1 MNNQLNRYFCAML
14 KFNLQSGLLFLLLLT
29 FISCSNYNKVLKS
42 NDYTL
47 KKQTAIEL
55 YNKKDYQRAY
65 PLFEELV
72 AVTRGTANAED
83 MYFYYC
89 YCNYYLDDLIS
100 AGYHFQ
106 QFAKTYPSSPKAEEA
121 SYMNAYCYYLG
132 SPDFT
137 LDQTNSIK
145 AIQEMQL
152 FINQYPNSTRIQECN
167 DLIDKL
173 RDKLEKK
180 AFESAMLY
188 YQMMDYKAASMSL
201 KNMLADYPNSQ
212 FKEEAM
218 FTVVKANYLLAEN
231 SVENKKMERYK
242 STLDDYNAFIN
253 KFAAGKYADQAK
265 EVYDKALIKYTEYSK

>member
-1 MNNQLNRYFCAML
+1 MNNHLNRYFCAML

-29 FISCSNYNKVLKS
+29 FVSCSNYNKVLKS

>member
-1 MNNQLNRYFCAML
+1 
-14 KFNLQSGLLFLLLLT
+14 
-29 FISCSNYNKVLKS
+29 
-42 NDYTL
+42 
-47 KKQTAIEL
+47 
-55 YNKKDYQRAY
+55 
-65 PLFEELV
+65 
-72 AVTRGTANAED
+72 
-83 MYFYYC
+83 
-89 YCNYYLDDLIS
+89 
-100 AGYHFQ
+100 
-106 QFAKTYPSSPKAEEA
+106 
-121 SYMNAYCYYLG
+121 MNAYCYYLG

>member
-1 MNNQLNRYFCAML
+1 ML

-253 KFAAGKYADQAK
+253 KFAVGKYANQAK

>member
-14 KFNLQSGLLFLLLLT
+14 KFNLQSGLLFFLLLT

>member
-1 MNNQLNRYFCAML
+1 ML

-121 SYMNAYCYYLG
+121 SYMNAYCYYFG

-253 KFAAGKYADQAK
+253 KFATGKYADQAK
-265 EVYDKALIKYTEYSK
+265 EVYDKALIKYTEYNK

>member
-14 KFNLQSGLLFLLLLT
+14 KFKFQSGLLFLLLLT

-42 NDYTL
+42 NDYKL

-188 YQMMDYKAASMSL
+188 YQMMDYKAASMSF